1 MAYNIRV
8 NKLLKGLNVSLE
20 DFKFYMSNDEI
31 NATSKVRVVTNG
43 ERTYNPKSMT
53 TAELVELRELLLKD
67 IEEKEICRLY
77 KLLDEAKGE
86 VRRIDEA
93 ITDIE
98 LRHLHQE
105 SDFEASEDWEEERGP
120 WSHDWSQDINFS
132 LIKDRENV
140 INKTASEALEDLKRR
155 MREDKR
161 TDDDD
166 DQSLSGTFPL
176 TRL

>member
-20 DFKFYMSNDEI
+20 DFKFYMSNDDITTSSKI
-31 NATSKVRVVTNG
+31 NVITNG
-43 ERTYNPKSMT
+43 DIVYNPKLMT
-53 TAELVELRELLLKD
+53 TIELVEMRESLLKD

-93 ITDIE
+93 ILEIE
-98 LRHLHQE
+98 LRHFEDE
-105 SDFEASEDWEEERGP
+105 SDFEASEDWEQMTYDEKGP
-120 WSHDWSQDINFS
+120 WSPNWF
-132 LIKDRENV
+132 KEER
-140 INKTASEALEDLKRR
+140 TASEALEDLKRK
-155 MREDKR
+155 MEKEK
-161 TDDDD
+161 DD
-166 DQSLSGTFPL
+166 DQDLSGTFPL

>member
-20 DFKFYMSNDEI
+20 DFKFYMSNDDI
-31 NATSKVRVVTNG
+31 TTSSKITVVTNG
-43 ERTYNPKSMT
+43 DCIYNPKSMT
-53 TAELVELRELLLKD
+53 TVELVELRESLLKD

-93 ITDIE
+93 ILEIE
-98 LRHLHQE
+98 LRHFEDE
-105 SDFEASEDWEEERGP
+105 SDFEASEDWEQMTYDEKGP
-120 WSHDWSQDINFS
+120 WSPNWF
-132 LIKDRENV
+132 KEER
-140 INKTASEALEDLKRR
+140 TASEALEDLKRK
-155 MREDKR
+155 MEKEK
-161 TDDDD
+161 DD
-166 DQSLSGTFPL
+166 DQDLSGTFPL

>member
-20 DFKFYMSNDEI
+20 DFRFYMSDDSI

-53 TAELVELRELLLKD
+53 TAELVELRESLLKD
-67 IEEKEICRLY
+67 IEEKEICRLH
-77 KLLDEAKGE
+77 KQLEEAKDE

-93 ITDIE
+93 IMDIE
-98 LRHLHQE
+98 LRHHHQE
-105 SDFEASEDWEEERGP
+105 SDFEASEDWEEMIQDANDERGP
-120 WSHDWSQDINFS
+120 WSPNWFEDE
-132 LIKDRENV
+132 R
-140 INKTASEALEDLKRR
+140 TPSEALEDLKRK
-155 MREDKR
+155 MEAE
-161 TDDDD
+161 DDDD